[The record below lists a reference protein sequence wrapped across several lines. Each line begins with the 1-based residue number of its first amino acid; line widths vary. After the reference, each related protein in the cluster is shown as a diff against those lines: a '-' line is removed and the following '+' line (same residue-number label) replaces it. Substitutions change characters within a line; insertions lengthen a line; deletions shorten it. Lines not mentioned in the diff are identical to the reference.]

1 MYKRP
6 PSFMDDLID
15 PSKMRSNFGDIPEII
30 KNMRIKSKFSEID
43 MLEKNLKDV
52 GQSAEQIQNSMSMQK
67 LLKELKALGAE
78 SKAGGGMVGIGAYEQ
93 YMA

>member
-1 MYKRP
+1 MQRKTVNMYKRP

-43 MLEKNLKDV
+43 MLEK
-52 GQSAEQIQNSMSMQK
+52 I
-67 LLKELKALGAE
+67 
-78 SKAGGGMVGIGAYEQ
+78 
-93 YMA
+93 